1 MIAEDIETA
10 VPEALKL
17 NGYKP
22 EDWQA
27 ALTLAEA
34 MKIYTEKTQ
43 GAIFCSW
50 NVSFDWG
57 FINEA
62 FRKTKTR
69 DGMDYHRLDVLSIAW
84 DKELKHLDKWNL
96 KKACEILAIPPEP
109 DVHAALNGAM
119 TAYKVFK
126 KLQMC

>member
-1 MIAEDIETA
+1 MYKIVLLRHGQSLWNKENRFTGWVNVDLSEQGI
-10 VPEALKL
+10 VEAH
-17 NGYKP
+17 
-22 EDWQA
+22 
-27 ALTLAEA
+27 
-34 MKIYTEKTQ
+34 
-43 GAIFCSW
+43 
-50 NVSFDWG
+50 
-57 FINEA
+57 A